1 MTIDYR
7 GEVTCGCGKP
17 GCIESLAAGPALARA
32 AQKVVTA
39 DPKGSA
45 SLLKFAD
52 GDVDSITGEIVIRAA
67 RSGDAT
73 AVRILQDTIG
83 YLAVWIGN
91 MIDLLEPDVI
101 VVGGGMGAA
110 LKPWL
115 ADIQRESLR
124 WTINRRAKEIP
135 LVPAHYGADAG
146 LAGSAALWLQ
156 GNSAHPATK

>member
-1 MTIDYR
+1 ET
-7 GEVTCGCGKP
+7 TCGCGKP

-32 AQKVVTA
+32 AQKIAAA
-39 DPKGSA
+39 DSKGSA
-45 SLLKFAD
+45 SLLRFAG
-52 GDVDSITGEIVIRAA
+52 GDIASITGEVVIRAA
-67 RSGDAT
+67 QAGAT
-73 AVRILQDTIG
+73 AATSILKDTISHLG
-83 YLAVWIGN
+83 VWIGN

-110 LKPWL
+110 LAPWL
-115 ADIQRESLR
+115 EEIKRESVR
-124 WTINRRAKEIP
+124 WTINGRANEIP